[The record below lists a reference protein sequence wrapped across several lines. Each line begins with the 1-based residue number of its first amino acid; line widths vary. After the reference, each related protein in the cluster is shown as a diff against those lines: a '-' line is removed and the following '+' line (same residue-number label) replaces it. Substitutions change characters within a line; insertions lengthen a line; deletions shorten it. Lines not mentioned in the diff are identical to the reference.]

1 MITAAILRQVMPL
14 SAGLAEVFARPLTT
28 ACQRFGIVEP
38 RHLASF
44 LAQVAHESSEL
55 RVLEEG
61 LNYRSAD
68 RICKVFGKKRFPT
81 LASAA
86 PYVGNP
92 KALASRVYAGRLG
105 NGDEASGDGWKYRA
119 RGLIGI
125 TFHDNY
131 LLCGLALDLPLLE
144 DPDQLKLTENAAAS
158 AAWFWW
164 NRNLNPLASD
174 TDIRDE
180 TRAVNGG
187 SNGLEDRERYYARFR
202 QALGC

>member
-1 MITAAILRQVMPL
+1 MLTAGALRQVMPL
-14 SAGLAEVFARPLTT
+14 AGALADAFARPLAD
-28 ACQRFGIVEP
+28 ACRRFDIVQP
-38 RHLASF
+38 RHVASF

-61 LNYRSAD
+61 LNYRSAE
-68 RICKVFGKKRFPT
+68 RIREVFGARRFPT

-92 KALASRVYAGRLG
+92 RALASRVYAGRLG
-105 NGDEASGDGWKYRA
+105 NGDEASGDGWKYRG
-119 RGLIGI
+119 RGLIQI

-144 DPDQLKLTENAAAS
+144 QPDLLKATDHAAAS
-158 AAWFWW
+158 AAWYWW

-187 SNGLEDRERYYARFR
+187 QNGLEDRERYYARAR
-202 QALGC
+202 QVLGC